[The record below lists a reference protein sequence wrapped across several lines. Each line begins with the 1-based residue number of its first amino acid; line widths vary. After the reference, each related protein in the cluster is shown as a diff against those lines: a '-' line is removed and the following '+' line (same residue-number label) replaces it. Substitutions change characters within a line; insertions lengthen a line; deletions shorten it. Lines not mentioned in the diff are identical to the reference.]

1 MMMFFIC
8 LIHVSARTVS
18 NKDKPAKGE
27 FQFPMDEVWSTQQ
40 AGEDL
45 FGLLVEFVVSDSG
58 HIYCRDLKNKA
69 YYIFD
74 PDGKFLKKFGEQG
87 EAPGQVQ
94 QHGGAGILIHKD
106 TVLIE
111 DASKIHYFDAGGNY
125 IRSSVNNHSA
135 RPISILLNENE
146 FITAPSK
153 LTGVRKGQA
162 QVKHVNLKTGSERV
176 ITDFT
181 LFNSGIL
188 NRTSDQGNM
197 QARATI
203 PTITPVMV
211 MGYHDNQLYFGMNS
225 TYDIFITDMNGKEI
239 GSFSLTRKPK
249 SVSLKEREDILLKLV
264 KGHGPPELAR
274 QLAKTL
280 PDKETY
286 FHSIEVH
293 DDLIYVFRSHFPP
306 KHIQQIDIFSKEGK
320 YLYKS
325 YVKLKEGHLILS
337 GPTFQDGHM
346 YIAWEDEEGEGHLG
360 KFNTSYPQ

>member
-1 MMMFFIC
+1 MMIFSIC
-8 LIHVSARTVS
+8 LVHIGARTVS
-18 NKDKPAKGE
+18 NQDKPAKGE
-27 FQFPMDEVWSTQQ
+27 FIFPMDKVWTTRQ

-58 HIYCRDLKNKA
+58 YIYCRDMKNKA
-69 YYIFD
+69 YYRFG
-74 PDGKFLKKFGEQG
+74 PDGRFLKKFGEQG

-94 QHGGAGILIHKD
+94 QPGGAGILIHKD
-106 TVLIE
+106 TILII
-111 DASKIHYFDAGGNY
+111 DATKIHYFNAKGDY
-125 IRSSVNNHSA
+125 IRSALNNRA
-135 RPISILLNENE
+135 AKPVTILLNEDE
-146 FITAPSK
+146 FIAAPTK
-153 LTGVRKGQA
+153 LTNVQKGTA
-162 QVKHVNLKTGSERV
+162 QVKHVNLKTGAERV

-181 LFNSGIL
+181 LFNSGVL

-197 QARATI
+197 QARVTI

-211 MGYHDNQLYFGMNS
+211 LGYHEDQLYFGMNS
-225 TYDIFITDMNGKEI
+225 SYNIFITDMNGKET
-239 GSFSLTRKPK
+239 GSFSLHRRPRA
-249 SVSLKEREDILLKLV
+249 VSLKEREDIMLKLV
-264 KGHGPPELAR
+264 KGLGPPELAR
-274 QLAKTL
+274 QVAKTL

-325 YVKLKEGHLILS
+325 SVKLKEGHMILS

-346 YIAWEDEEGEGHLG
+346 YLAWEDAEGEAFLG
-360 KFNTSYPQ
+360 KFNTSYPR